1 MRMRVLAMGAET
13 LLDTY
18 GLYHLTQLQADPEL
32 TEITEAFRQ
41 TQERLNAR
49 NEEYRDAGVVLH
61 EDSIGMS
68 SSVGLLMAGLR

>member
-1 MRMRVLAMGAET
+1 MRIPLLSMSAET

-41 TQERLNAR
+41 AQERLKVR
-49 NEEYRDAGVVLH
+49 NQ
-61 EDSIGMS
+61 
-68 SSVGLLMAGLR
+68 